1 MGKKNHI
8 GIYFALAGGLLA
20 GAIAGG
26 KLVKRVWLDKYRN
39 QKRKLSSSNEES
51 DLLYSWLQLKE
62 HGVRFSE
69 YFVEKGFHSVAV
81 LGMGREGRLFL
92 NVLAHEGKIIPAYG
106 VEMDYLGAV
115 HESLVVYRLGDDPL
129 PEADCL
135 VVCDLVCTEEKLDAV
150 RKEFPSEIVTL
161 EQVLDWLMEKHNVKR
176 WQGQSTSKRP
186 SK

>member
-8 GIYFALAGGLLA
+8 GTCFALAGGLVL
-20 GAIAGG
+20 GALAGG
-26 KLVKRVWLDKYRN
+26 KLVKRVWLDKYCN
-39 QKRKLSSSNEES
+39 QKRELSSSNEES
-51 DLLYSWLQLKE
+51 DLLYRWLQLKE

-69 YFVEKGFHSVAV
+69 YFVEKGLHSVAV
-81 LGMGREGRLFL
+81 LGMGREGRLFID
-92 NVLAHEGKIIPAYG
+92 VLAREGEVTPAYG
-106 VEMDYLGAV
+106 VEMDYLGSV

-135 VVCDLVCTEEKLDAV
+135 VGCDLVRTEEKMDAA
-150 RKEFPSEIVTL
+150 RKEFSGESVTL

-186 SK
+186 AK